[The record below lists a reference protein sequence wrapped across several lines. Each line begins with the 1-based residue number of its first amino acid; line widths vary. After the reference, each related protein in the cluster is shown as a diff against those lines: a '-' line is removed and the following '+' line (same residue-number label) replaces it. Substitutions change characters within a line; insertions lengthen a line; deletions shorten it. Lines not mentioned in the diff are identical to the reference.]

1 MRERGWPVT
10 HAWRADRRVSKG
22 LQALGVSQ
30 SLFVEAQQAV
40 HGDTVNAR
48 ATCMRSTV
56 GPEVSSVRFIAVFA
70 HVVNFCTRHGKPVL

>member
-1 MRERGWPVT
+1 MKKGRDARM
-10 HAWRADRRVSKG
+10 ARRPESVQG
-22 LQALGVSQ
+22 LQTLGVSQ

-48 ATCMRSTV
+48 ATCMSSTV